1 MTHSSQHAPD
11 LSPNPAPRP
20 DPAQAP
26 GFHRTKWRYLLLLA
40 LAELLAMGLWF
51 SASAVV
57 PQLTAEWA
65 LTGAQQ
71 SWMTMSVQIGFV
83 VGALLSAGLTLA
95 DVVPAQRLFAVS
107 ALIGAAANAAIA
119 VGVDSALPALGLRF
133 LTGVM
138 LAGVYP
144 PGMKLVASW
153 SRTDRG
159 LAIGLLV
166 GALTVGSAL
175 PHLLSVLPFA
185 GAAGALPPWRSVLL
199 AASALAVVGAVIAAF
214 GVKSGPYLAAGAP
227 FDWRKAAAG
236 LRHRPTRLANVG
248 YLGHMWELYA
258 MWAWVPL
265 YLRASYEL
273 AGWSPVAARIAG
285 FSVIAIGGIG
295 CVLAGQLAD
304 RLGRTTVTTW
314 SLAVSGSCA
323 LVAGF
328 LVQQPLI
335 LTVLCLVWGGAV
347 VADSAQFSA
356 AVSELGDPQYVGTAL
371 TVQTSLGF
379 LLTLGSLRLVP
390 WVVEHAGWSWALPA
404 LALGPVA
411 GIWSMQAL
419 RRLPAA
425 RQMASG
431 NR

>member
-1 MTHSSQHAPD
+1 
-11 LSPNPAPRP
+11 
-20 DPAQAP
+20 
-26 GFHRTKWRYLLLLA
+26 
-40 LAELLAMGLWF
+40 MGLWF

-57 PQLTAEWA
+57 PQLTVEWSLSGAE
-65 LTGAQQ
+65 Q
-71 SWMTMSVQIGFV
+71 SWMTMSVQVGFV
-83 VGALLSAGLTLA
+83 VGALLSAGFTLA

-107 ALIGAAANAAIA
+107 ALMGAGANAAI
-119 VGVDSALPALGLRF
+119 VIGVESALPALGLRF
-133 LTGVM
+133 LTGM
-138 LAGVYP
+138 TLAGVYP

-185 GAAGALPPWRSVLL
+185 GSVGALPPWRSVLL
-199 AASALAVVGAVIAAF
+199 AASALAVVGAAIAAF
-214 GVKSGPYLAAGAP
+214 GVKSGPYLAAAAP
-227 FDWRKAAAG
+227 FDWSKAAAG
-236 LRHRPTRLANVG
+236 LRHRPTRLANFG

-265 YLRASYEL
+265 YLLASYEH

-285 FSVIAIGGIG
+285 FSVIAIGGIS

-314 SLAVSGSCA
+314 SLAVSGGCA
-323 LVAGF
+323 LIAGF
-328 LVQQPLI
+328 LFQHPLV
-335 LTVLCLVWGGAV
+335 LTALCLVWGFAV

-356 AVSELGDPQYVGTAL
+356 AVSELSDPQYVGTAL

-390 WVVEHAGWSWALPA
+390 LLVEQAGWSWALA
-404 LALGPVA
+404 VLALGPVA

-425 RQMASG
+425 AQMASG

>member
-1 MTHSSQHAPD
+1 
-11 LSPNPAPRP
+11 
-20 DPAQAP
+20 
-26 GFHRTKWRYLLLLA
+26 
-40 LAELLAMGLWF
+40 
-51 SASAVV
+51 
-57 PQLTAEWA
+57 
-65 LTGAQQ
+65 
-71 SWMTMSVQIGFV
+71 MTMSVQVGFV

-107 ALIGAAANAAIA
+107 ALIGAGANAAIA

-153 SRTDRG
+153 SRADRG

-185 GAAGALPPWRSVLL
+185 GSVGALPPWRSVLL
-199 AASALAVVGAVIAAF
+199 AASALAVVGAAIAAF

-236 LRHRPTRLANVG
+236 LRHRPTRLANFG

-265 YLRASYEL
+265 YLLASYEH

-285 FSVIAIGGIG
+285 FSVIAIGGIS

-314 SLAVSGSCA
+314 SLAVSGGCA
-323 LVAGF
+323 LIAGF
-328 LVQQPLI
+328 LFQHPLV
-335 LTVLCLVWGGAV
+335 LTALCLVWGFAV

-356 AVSELGDPQYVGTAL
+356 AVSELSDPQYVGTAL

-390 WVVEHAGWSWALPA
+390 LLVEQAGWSWALAA

-425 RQMASG
+425 MQMASG

>member
-1 MTHSSQHAPD
+1 MTALPESSSDAA
-11 LSPNPAPRP
+11 L
-20 DPAQAP
+20 DPASPA
-26 GFHRTKWRYLLLLA
+26 FRRRKWRYLLLLA

-65 LTGAQQ
+65 LTNAQQ

-95 DVVPAQRLFAVS
+95 DVVPARWLFATS
-107 ALIGAAANAAIA
+107 ALVGAAANAAIA
-119 VGVDSALPALGLRF
+119 LGVNSALPALGLRF

-153 SRTDRG
+153 SRADRG

-175 PHLLSVLPFA
+175 PHLLAVLPFA
-185 GAAGALPPWRSVLL
+185 GSAGGLPPWRSVLL
-199 AASALAVVGAVIAAF
+199 AASALAVVGGLIAAL
-214 GVKSGPYLAAGAP
+214 GVRSGPYLAAGAP
-227 FDWRKAAAG
+227 FDWQKAAAG
-236 LRHRPTRLANVG
+236 LRYRPTRLANFG

-265 YLRASYEL
+265 YLLASYEA
-273 AGWSPVAARIAG
+273 AGWSAVAARIAG
-285 FSVIAIGGIG
+285 FSVIAIGGVS
-295 CVLAGQLAD
+295 CVLAGKLAD
-304 RLGRTTVTTW
+304 RIGRTTVTTW
-314 SLAVSGSCA
+314 SLVLSGGCA
-323 LVAGF
+323 LVAGLLF
-328 LVQQPLI
+328 QHPLL
-335 LTVLCLVWGGAV
+335 LTALCLLWGFAV

-356 AVSELGDPQYVGTAL
+356 AVSELSDPQYVGTAL

-390 WVVEHAGWSWALPA
+390 LLVDHLGWTWALAA
-404 LALGPVA
+404 LALGPAA

-419 RRLPAA
+419 RRLPEAT
-425 RQMASG
+425 QMASG

>member
-1 MTHSSQHAPD
+1 MASSDA
-11 LSPNPAPRP
+11 SFR
-20 DPAQAP
+20 
-26 GFHRTKWRYLLLLA
+26 RTKWRYLLLLA

-57 PQLTAEWA
+57 PQLTAAWD

-83 VGALLSAGLTLA
+83 VGALLSAVLNLA
-95 DVVPAQRLFAVS
+95 DVIPAHRLFAGS
-107 ALIGAAANAAIA
+107 ALLGAGANAAIA
-119 VGVDSALPALGLRF
+119 LFVEQAAPALGLRF
-133 LTGVM
+133 LTGVS

-153 SRTDRG
+153 SDRDRG

-166 GALTVGSAL
+166 GALTVGSAM
-175 PHLLSVLPFA
+175 PHLLNVLPFA
-185 GAAGALPPWRSVLL
+185 GTTGGLPPWRSVLL
-199 AASALAVVGAVIAAF
+199 AASALAVAGAAIAAF
-214 GVKSGPYLAAGAP
+214 LVRSGPHLATGAT
-227 FDWRKAAAG
+227 FDWRQAAAG
-236 LRHRPTRLANVG
+236 LRHRPTRLANFG

-265 YLRASYEL
+265 YLLASYEQ
-273 AGWSPVAARIAG
+273 AGWSATGARIAG
-285 FSVIAIGGIG
+285 FGVIAIGGVG
-295 CVLAGQLAD
+295 CVVAGRLAD
-304 RLGRTTVTTW
+304 RVGRTRVTSW
-314 SLAVSGSCA
+314 SLAVSGACA
-323 LVAGF
+323 LTAGF
-328 LVQQPLI
+328 LIAYPLW
-335 LTVLCLVWGGAV
+335 LTVLCLIWGFAV

-356 AVSELGDPQYVGTAL
+356 AVSELSDARYVGTAL

-390 WVVEHAGWSWALPA
+390 PLVEYVGWTAALSV

-419 RRLPAA
+419 RRLPEAA
-425 RQMASG
+425 KMASG
-431 NR
+431 HR

>member
-1 MTHSSQHAPD
+1 MASSDA
-11 LSPNPAPRP
+11 NFR
-20 DPAQAP
+20 
-26 GFHRTKWRYLLLLA
+26 RTKWRYLLLLA

-57 PQLTAEWA
+57 PQLTAAWD

-83 VGALLSAGLTLA
+83 VGALLSAVLNLA
-95 DVVPAQRLFAVS
+95 DVIPAHRLFAGS
-107 ALIGAAANAAIA
+107 ALLGAGANAAIA
-119 VGVDSALPALGLRF
+119 LFVEQPAPALGLRF
-133 LTGVM
+133 LTGVS

-153 SRTDRG
+153 SDRDRG

-166 GALTVGSAL
+166 GALTVGSAM
-175 PHLLSVLPFA
+175 PHLLNVLPFA
-185 GAAGALPPWRSVLL
+185 GTTGGLPPWRSVLL
-199 AASALAVVGAVIAAF
+199 AASALAVVGAAIAAF
-214 GVKSGPYLAAGAP
+214 LVRSGPHLATGAT
-227 FDWRKAAAG
+227 FDWRQAAAG
-236 LRHRPTRLANVG
+236 LRHRPTRLANFG

-265 YLRASYEL
+265 FLLASYEQ
-273 AGWSPVAARIAG
+273 AGWSATGARIAG
-285 FSVIAIGGIG
+285 FGVIAIGGIG
-295 CVLAGQLAD
+295 CVVAGRLAD
-304 RLGRTTVTTW
+304 RLGRTRVTSW
-314 SLAVSGSCA
+314 SLAVSGACA
-323 LVAGF
+323 LTAGF
-328 LVQQPLI
+328 LVAYPLW
-335 LTVLCLVWGGAV
+335 LTVLCLIWGFAV

-356 AVSELGDPQYVGTAL
+356 AVSELSDARYVGTAL

-390 WVVEHAGWSWALPA
+390 PLVEYVGWTAALSV

-419 RRLPAA
+419 RRLPEAA
-425 RQMASG
+425 KMASG
-431 NR
+431 HR